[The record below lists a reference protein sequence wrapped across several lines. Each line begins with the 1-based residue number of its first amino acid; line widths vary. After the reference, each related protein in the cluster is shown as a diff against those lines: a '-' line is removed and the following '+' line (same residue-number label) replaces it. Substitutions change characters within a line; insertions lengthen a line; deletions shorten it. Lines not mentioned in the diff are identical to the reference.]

1 MGRSQN
7 LFPVAT
13 SVFTANIRA
22 MPERAPRSKKRQGAD
37 MRFHER
43 ALPRWLPWFLSVPA
57 APHVQADADSDA
69 YVDLH
74 TFQTVKAFEELR
86 QTGVL
91 EGSPRYWEPDFAEAY
106 GWMKREMDCRL
117 PTSGDGMVWMWAATT
132 RRELLNSARRYRGE
146 VLISVRLPRKQV
158 LLSHFGD
165 WHSVLNRTLLIRGD
179 HDLPWPDWEARFDRS
194 WDEWSERTS
203 HCDQMSLAS
212 WPRPLREELER
223 SWQSI
228 FDPSAWVESYDGA
241 SWVPARHIQ
250 ATTHRITLDA
260 VTRAVRLL

>member
-1 MGRSQN
+1 MGSHG
-7 LFPVAT
+7 
-13 SVFTANIRA
+13 RA
-22 MPERAPRSKKRQGAD
+22 RPRR
-37 MRFHER
+37 
-43 ALPRWLPWFLSVPA
+43 LLWFLSVPV
-57 APHVQADADSDA
+57 APCVQADADPDA

-86 QTGVL
+86 QNGVL
-91 EGSPRYWEPDFAEAY
+91 EGSPRYWESDFAEAY
-106 GWMKREMDCRL
+106 GWMKREMDRRL

-132 RRELLNSARRYRGE
+132 RRELLDSARRYRGE

-165 WHSVLNRTLLIRGD
+165 WHCVLNRTLLIRGD
-179 HDLPWPDWEARFDRS
+179 RDVPWPDWEAGFDRS
-194 WDEWSERTS
+194 WDEWSERTRD
-203 HCDQMSLAS
+203 CEQMPLES
-212 WPRPLREELER
+212 WPGAVREELER

-241 SWVPARHIQ
+241 SWVPARYIQ
-250 ATTHRITLDA
+250 GTAHRITLDA